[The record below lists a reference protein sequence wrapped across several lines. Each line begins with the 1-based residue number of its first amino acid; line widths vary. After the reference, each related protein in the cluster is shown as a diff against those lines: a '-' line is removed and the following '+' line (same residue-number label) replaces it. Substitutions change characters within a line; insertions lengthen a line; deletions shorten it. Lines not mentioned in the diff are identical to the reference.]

1 MRYEIPKQ
9 IPAFA
14 YEIPHLPTLLAD
26 SPELED
32 MPDIAC
38 SKGDGLLKPVM
49 HLKLDYYALDVSWLS
64 KNEPFASV
72 PSQLKATFRPT
83 RCRETNHSST

>member
-9 IPAFA
+9 ILALA
-14 YEIPHLPTLLAD
+14 YEMPHLLTLSAD

-49 HLKLDYYALDVSWLS
+49 HLKLDHYAFDVS
-64 KNEPFASV
+64 
-72 PSQLKATFRPT
+72 
-83 RCRETNHSST
+83 